1 METSS
6 LKDILAE
13 SVKQKASDIHLKAG
27 SRPYLRVDGIL
38 YETEFPKLS
47 PADVVEIAFS
57 LMDEKQ
63 ARAFHETNEADFA
76 YSVPGLGRFRA
87 NIFKQRGTVGISIR
101 RVLTK
106 AIPTFEELGLPPVLE
121 RITDESRGLLLVTG
135 PTGSGKTTT
144 LAAMVD
150 WLNEHKRMNIV
161 TIEDPIEILH
171 IDKKCLIHQR
181 EIGSDT
187 DSYGEALRHITR
199 QDPDVILI
207 GEMRDAETVT
217 SAMNIAMTGHLVLS
231 TFHTQD
237 TTETVNRIID
247 FFPPTQQK
255 QVRITMTGVLAGVI
269 SQILLPRADGLGRVP
284 AVEVMVMNGR
294 LAECLLNEEP
304 TAVMREVIAD
314 GEFYGMQTFNQSLLS
329 LYADG
334 VIDFHTA
341 FKASNEPHDFILAAK
356 QMGLPV
362 EETLAIR

>member
-1 METSS
+1 M
-6 LKDILAE
+6 LLDIRDLLALAVE
-13 SVKQKASDIHLKAG
+13 QKASDIHIKAG
-27 SRPYLRVDGIL
+27 SPPYLRVDGTL
-38 YETEFPKLS
+38 YEADFPKLS
-47 PADVVEIAFS
+47 PTDVVEIAFS

-63 ARAFHETNEADFA
+63 AKTFHETNEADFA
-76 YSVPGLGRFRA
+76 YSVAGLGRFRA
-87 NIFKQRGTVGISIR
+87 NIFKQRGTVGLSIR

-106 AIPTFEELGLPPVLE
+106 KIPSFQELGLPPVIKKLA
-121 RITDESRGLLLVTG
+121 DEARGLVLVTG

-150 WLNEHKRMNIV
+150 WLNETRRLNII

-171 IDKKCLIHQR
+171 VDKKCIIHQR
-181 EIGSDT
+181 EIGTDT
-187 DSYGEALRHITR
+187 SSYREALRHITR

-207 GEMRDAETVT
+207 GEMRDVETVT

-237 TTETVNRIID
+237 TTETVNRLID
-247 FFPPTQQK
+247 FFPPTQQR
-255 QVRITMTGVLAGVI
+255 QVRITLTSTLAGII
-269 SQILLPRADGLGRVP
+269 SQRLLPRVDGQGRVP
-284 AVEVMVMNGR
+284 AVEVMVMNAR

-304 TAVMREVIAD
+304 SAVMREIIAD
-314 GEFYGMQTFNQSLLS
+314 GEFYGMQTFNQSLVS

-334 VIDFHTA
+334 LIDFQTA
-341 FKASNEPHDFILAAK
+341 MRATNQPHDFILMAK

>member
-1 METSS
+1 MDVQG
-6 LKDILAE
+6 LLAL
-13 SVKQKASDIHLKAG
+13 SVEQKASDIHLKAG
-27 SRPYLRVDGIL
+27 SPPFLRVDGTL
-38 YETEFPKLS
+38 FEADFPTLS
-47 PADVVEIAFS
+47 PTDVVEIAFS

-63 ARAFHETNEADFA
+63 ARQFHETNEADFA
-76 YSVPGLGRFRA
+76 YSVAGLGRFRA
-87 NIFKQRGTVGISIR
+87 NIFKQRGTVGVSIR
-101 RVLTK
+101 RVLTRK
-106 AIPTFEELGLPPVLE
+106 IPSFEELGLPPVIKRLA
-121 RITDESRGLLLVTG
+121 DEARGLVLVTG

-150 WLNEHKRMNIV
+150 WLNDNKRLNVV

-171 IDKKCLIHQR
+171 VDKKCIVHQR
-181 EIGSDT
+181 EIGTDT
-187 DSYGEALRHITR
+187 DSYREALRHITR

-207 GEMRDAETVT
+207 GEMRDVETVT

-237 TTETVNRIID
+237 TTETVNRMID

-255 QVRITMTGVLAGVI
+255 QIRITLTSTLAGVV
-269 SQILLPRADGLGRVP
+269 SQILLPRADGQGRVP

-304 TAVMREVIAD
+304 TSVMREVISD
-314 GEFYGMQTFNQSLLS
+314 GEFYGMQTFNQSLVA

-334 VIDFHTA
+334 LINFQTA
-341 FKASNEPHDFILAAK
+341 VKSSNQPHDFILMAK